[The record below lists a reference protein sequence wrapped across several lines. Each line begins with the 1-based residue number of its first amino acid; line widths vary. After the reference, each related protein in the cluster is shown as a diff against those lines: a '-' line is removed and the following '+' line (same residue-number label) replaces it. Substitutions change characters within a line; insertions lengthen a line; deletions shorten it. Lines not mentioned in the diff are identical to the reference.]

1 MKRKRKSLGVQLIL
15 SFLATSI
22 IPIIVLNL
30 FSYYNIS
37 DIVIDNHKELME
49 YNLGRTKTAL
59 EISIG
64 SYEDVLYQI
73 YSNDEIIHLINRINQ
88 EEELVISKNQLRRTL
103 RGYFYVKDYI
113 KDIAIITENNTLVFY
128 DSITGSTTRNSW
140 ISDYGVSQEALYD
153 SYIGRKGT
161 YFMPTKKAP
170 NVQNGSH
177 YLFHMVH
184 QVVDFNKQ
192 NRQIGIVILTIDEKM
207 LEDICTGGQEDLAAY
222 NFIADKA
229 GSLVSY
235 QEKSLLGSAVPMVE
249 AGKLQAY
256 KAFAKEQG
264 IFPRDG
270 IFVDAIEVE
279 KLGWEIIN
287 VSSQEETLGKI
298 ARQQRFT
305 LLLLLGSLAVLAV
318 IILYLIHRLTKSVKS
333 VVNIMQSAR
342 EGRILDRVPIS
353 PQMPSEVEV
362 IARQYNYTMDC
373 LVESAE
379 KEKELNRQRKD
390 AEIMALEAQI
400 NPHFLYNT
408 LDTINWIAIGKKE
421 FDISRAITALARI
434 LRYGIDGSNGI
445 VTIREEYEW
454 LQQYLLLQQNRLKDQ
469 LESNISIPPEA
480 MGVKVHKLLF
490 QPFIENSFVH
500 GFEGVKRKP
509 VLNICME
516 LIGHSLKVQIE
527 DNGKGMP
534 GHIVEAINQE
544 QYLDAQDKNQIG
556 MRNALYRIQL
566 YYEGRAKI
574 CVESQEG
581 VYTRITM
588 VLPVDKAC

>member
-1 MKRKRKSLGVQLIL
+1 MKRNRKSLGVQLVL
-15 SFLATSI
+15 SFLVTSI

-30 FSYYNIS
+30 FSYYSIS

-49 YNLGRTKTAL
+49 YNLDRTKTAL
-59 EISIG
+59 EISIK

-73 YSNDEIIHLINRINQ
+73 YSNDEIIHLINRINR
-88 EEELVISKNQLRRTL
+88 EEELVVSKNQLRRTL

-140 ISDYGVSQEALYD
+140 IGDSGISQEALYGA
-153 SYIGRKGT
+153 YVGCKGT
-161 YFMPTKKAP
+161 QFMPTEKAP

-177 YLFHMVH
+177 YLFHMAH
-184 QVVDFNKQ
+184 QVVDFKKQ
-192 NRQIGIVILTIDEKM
+192 NQQIGIVILTIDEKM
-207 LEDICTGGQEDLAAY
+207 LEDICTGGQEDLEAY
-222 NFIADKA
+222 NFMADRA
-229 GSLVSY
+229 GNLVTY
-235 QEKSLLGSAVPMVE
+235 REKSLLGSAVPMGE
-249 AGKLQAY
+249 GGKLQAY
-256 KAFAKEQG
+256 EAFAKEQG

-270 IFVDAIEVE
+270 IFVDVIEVE

-298 ARQQRFT
+298 SRQQSFT
-305 LLLLLGSLAVLAV
+305 FLVLLGSLAVLAV
-318 IILYLIHRLTKSVKS
+318 IILYLIQRLTKSVKS
-333 VVNIMQSAR
+333 VVNIMQSAK
-342 EGRILDRVPIS
+342 EGRLLDRVPIS
-353 PQMPSEVEV
+353 PQMPSEVEM
-362 IARQYNYTMDC
+362 IAKQYNYTMDC
-373 LVESAE
+373 LMESAE
-379 KEKELNRQRKD
+379 KEKELSRQRRD

-421 FDISRAITALARI
+421 FDISRTITALARI
-434 LRYGIDGSNGI
+434 LRYGIDDSNGI

-454 LQQYLLLQQNRLKDQ
+454 LKQYLLLQQNRLKDQ

-480 MGVKVHKLLF
+480 MEVRVHKLLF

-509 VLNICME
+509 VLNISME
-516 LIGHSLKVQIE
+516 LVGHDLKVQIE

-534 GHIVEAINQE
+534 GHIVEAINQR
-544 QYLDAQDKNQIG
+544 QYLDSQGKNQIG
-556 MRNALYRIQL
+556 MRNALYRIHL
-566 YYEGRAKI
+566 YYEGQARI
-574 CVESQEG
+574 RVESQEDA
-581 VYTRITM
+581 YTRVMI
-588 VLPVDKAC
+588 VLPADKAI